1 MLFEESEHFIQ
12 LLHSYEIVKNNLISM
27 NLVHY
32 LFLFPINITSS
43 KLNDIHNYE
52 IGVFKKDTIVS
63 FFFFFWLFI
72 DVFSII
78 IRCHMIEFLEL
89 FIEET

>member
-27 NLVHY
+27 NLVY
-32 LFLFPINITSS
+32 NLFLFPINITSS

-63 FFFFFWLFI
+63 FFWLFI